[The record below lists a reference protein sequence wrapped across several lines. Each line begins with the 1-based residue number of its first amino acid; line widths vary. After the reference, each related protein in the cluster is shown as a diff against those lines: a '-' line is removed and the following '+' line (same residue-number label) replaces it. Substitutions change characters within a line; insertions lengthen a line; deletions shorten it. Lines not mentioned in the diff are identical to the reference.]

1 MSIPQPSPQAPPD
14 QPSLRPPL
22 WRVACFALLAFGL
35 LAGLP
40 YVKLPPL
47 VGTLAATVLFLLLAL
62 LVIRESARFPAAPL
76 HDAFGLVAGL
86 GLWWS
91 VGYYAEQYA
100 NLRPVLSAL
109 SSLLF
114 LLACVFF
121 GRLLSLII
129 RERNLLFPVAVIAGL
144 ADIFTVFFG
153 PTGKTLEKAPQIV
166 QKLSVGIPAAGS
178 ATGAQGGAGLA
189 HIATAG
195 LGDFIFLTFFFAC
208 IYRFGLRANATFW
221 VIFGLTLAGM
231 GAVLL
236 VPGIPALPLLPF
248 IVLGFLVANAGAFR
262 LSRQEKLYMA
272 VAVLFVAALLAGAAL
287 IMPR

>member
-1 MSIPQPSPQAPPD
+1 
-14 QPSLRPPL
+14 
-22 WRVACFALLAFGL
+22 VALFTLLAFGL

-76 HDAFGLVAGL
+76 VDAFGLAAGL

-91 VGYYAEQYA
+91 AGYYAEHLA
-100 NLRPVLSAL
+100 PLRPVLLAL
-109 SSLLF
+109 SSILF

-129 RERNLLFPVAVIAGL
+129 RERNMLFPVALIAGL

-153 PTGKTLEKAPQIV
+153 PTGKTLAKAPQIV
-166 QKLSVGIPAAGS
+166 QKLSVGIPQAGS

-189 HIATAG
+189 HLASAG

-208 IYRFGLRANATFW
+208 VYRFGLRANATFW

-231 GAVLL
+231 CAVLL
-236 VPGIPALPLLPF
+236 VPNVPALPLLPF
-248 IVLGFLVANAGAFR
+248 IVAGFLLANAGAFR

-272 VAVLFVAALLAGAAL
+272 IALAFVAVLLAAAAVL
-287 IMPR
+287 MPR